1 MADRRFDTGDPV
13 TDFNLRRLEHLSRND
28 AHRGELGLFG
38 IHIHATIDSLEML
51 PAVVK
56 RHFRVSPY
64 VGDYAR
70 PSDVWRLQTWARIAK
85 DLDEGLT
92 SVMDD
97 STLQKGGGADL
108 SDRPPSRGEQIT
120 AICKKLEAIYH
131 RGGSWDAAVAE
142 LERASSGTNVRG
154 EVEAMKRLI
163 AKKRIPDVGAWRS
176 DMIGYIWRANSAA
189 QHLHHLRGPS

>member
-1 MADRRFDTGDPV
+1 MTDRRFDTGDPV
-13 TDFNLRRLEHLSRND
+13 TDFNLRRLERLSRND
-28 AHRGELGLFG
+28 ARGGDVGLFQ
-38 IHIHATIDSLEML
+38 IHIHATIDSFEML

-56 RHFRVSPY
+56 RRFRLNPY

-70 PSDVWRLQTWARIAK
+70 PSDAWRLQTWTGIAK

-92 SVMDD
+92 AVMEDA
-97 STLQKGGGADL
+97 TLQKGGGADL
-108 SDRPPSRGEQIT
+108 GDRPPSRGEQIA
-120 AICKKLEAIYH
+120 AICKKLEAIYD

-142 LERASSGTNVRG
+142 LESAASGTNVRS

-189 QHLHHLRGPS
+189 QHLHHLRGPH